1 MENAGKARS
10 YGLYR
15 HLRTSKEIIKNL
27 SIYYINYF
35 KLHFEYIVL
44 INLHLLNIII

>member
-15 HLRTSKEIIKNL
+15 HIRTSKEIIKNQFR
-27 SIYYINYF
+27 YYD
-35 KLHFEYIVL
+35 K
-44 INLHLLNIII
+44 NLNSGWYEQDSSNRVKGDETT